1 MNNFQENIDDRWEM
15 VPSDFNVTS
24 KTFPF
29 VFHHDYEKYKLYENS
44 NKIIASKILLY
55 QLSKY
60 ENLVYP
66 IHVKIDQAFI
76 KDTDKEDSTIFTIMD
91 FCEETDAI
99 YMPNNFYQQIDVDM
113 LLMSD
118 NNIKFNIVN
127 TPLQKATKITLKPF
141 RSSFYQIPN
150 PKQYLEIHMKRNYT
164 VLREN
169 QIISL
174 IFKDSFLDFDIVSL
188 TGGEEAEEGGGVA
201 EEGGE
206 EAEGEENEKKFY
218 SIIDTDIEVLF
229 EKSYDYVEPATFHKV
244 DTSQIKPKVP
254 EEEPDSDEKQNH
266 EEDSASKR
274 FPGKG
279 NRLGN

>member
-1 MNNFQENIDDRWEM
+1 MNNFQENIDERWEM
-15 VPSDFNVTS
+15 IPSDFSITS

-29 VFHHDYEKYKLYENS
+29 VFHHNYEKYKLYENS
-44 NKIIASKILLY
+44 NKIVASKILLY

-66 IHVKIDQAFI
+66 IHVKIDPAFI
-76 KDTDKEDSTIFTIMD
+76 KETDKEDSTIFTIMD

-127 TPLQKATKITLKPF
+127 TQLQKATKITLKPF

-174 IFKDSFLDFDIVSL
+174 IFKDSFLDFDITSL
-188 TGGEEAEEGGGVA
+188 TSGQED
-201 EEGGE
+201 
-206 EAEGEENEKKFY
+206 EENEKKFY
-218 SIIDTDIEVLF
+218 SIIDTDIEVNF

-244 DTSQIKPKVP
+244 DTSQIKPKEP
-254 EEEPDSDEKQNH
+254 ETEPDR
-266 EEDSASKR
+266 EEDSLSKR

-279 NRLGN
+279 NRLGD

>member
-15 VPSDFNVTS
+15 IPSDFSITS

-29 VFHHDYEKYKLYENS
+29 VFHHNYEKYKLYENS
-44 NKIIASKILLY
+44 NKIVASKILLY

-60 ENLVYP
+60 ENLLYP
-66 IHVKIDQAFI
+66 IHVKIDPAFI
-76 KDTDKEDSTIFTIMD
+76 KETDKEDSTIFTIMD

-127 TPLQKATKITLKPF
+127 SQLQKATKITLKPF

-174 IFKDSFLDFDIVSL
+174 IFKDRFLDFDITSL
-188 TGGEEAEEGGGVA
+188 TSGEED
-201 EEGGE
+201 
-206 EAEGEENEKKFY
+206 EENEKKFY
-218 SIIDTDIEVLF
+218 SIIDTDIEVNF

-244 DTSQIKPKVP
+244 DTSQIKPKEP
-254 EEEPDSDEKQNH
+254 ETEPDR
-266 EEDSASKR
+266 EDDSVCKR

-279 NRLGN
+279 NRLGD

>member
-15 VPSDFNVTS
+15 MPSDFSITS

-29 VFHHDYEKYKLYENS
+29 VFHYDYEKYKLYENS

-55 QLSKY
+55 KLSKY

-66 IHVKIDQAFI
+66 IHVKIDPAFI
-76 KDTDKEDSTIFTIMD
+76 KDTDKEDTTIFTIMD

-99 YMPNNFYQQIDVDM
+99 YIPNNFYQLIDVDM

-174 IFKDSFLDFDIVSL
+174 IFKDTFLEFDIVSL
-188 TGGEEAEEGGGVA
+188 TGDDEAESGAA
-201 EEGGE
+201 E
-206 EAEGEENEKKFY
+206 NKKEFY

-244 DTSQIKPKVP
+244 DTRQIKPKNS
-254 EEEPDSDEKQNH
+254 EAAPDSEEKQNL
-266 EEDSASKR
+266 EEDSSCKR

>member
-15 VPSDFNVTS
+15 IPSDFSITS

-44 NKIIASKILLY
+44 NKIVASKILLY

-66 IHVKIDQAFI
+66 IHVKIDAAFI
-76 KDTDKEDSTIFTIMD
+76 KETDKEDSTIFTIMD

-174 IFKDSFLDFDIVSL
+174 IFKDTFLDFDIVSL
-188 TGGEEAEEGGGVA
+188 TGDCEDEAEAEE
-201 EEGGE
+201 
-206 EAEGEENEKKFY
+206 NKNKRQFY

-244 DTSQIKPKVP
+244 DTSQIKPKQP
-254 EEEPDSDEKQNH
+254 APDSGEKQNP
-266 EEDSASKR
+266 EEDASSKR

-279 NRLGN
+279 NRLGD

>member
-1 MNNFQENIDDRWEM
+1 MNNFQENINDRWEM
-15 VPSDFNVTS
+15 IPSDFNVTS

-29 VFHHDYEKYKLYENS
+29 VFHHDYDKYKLYENS

-66 IHVKIDQAFI
+66 IHVKIDPAFI

-174 IFKDSFLDFDIVSL
+174 IFKDSFLDFDITSL
-188 TGGEEAEEGGGVA
+188 TGDEEADVVD
-201 EEGGE
+201 
-206 EAEGEENEKKFY
+206 EENEKKFY

-229 EKSYDYVEPATFHKV
+229 EQSYDYVEPATFHKV
-244 DTSQIKPKVP
+244 DTSQIKPKEP
-254 EEEPDSDEKQNH
+254 ETEPGR
-266 EEDSASKR
+266 EEDSACKR

-279 NRLGN
+279 NRLGD

>member
-1 MNNFQENIDDRWEM
+1 
-15 VPSDFNVTS
+15 
-24 KTFPF
+24 
-29 VFHHDYEKYKLYENS
+29 
-44 NKIIASKILLY
+44 
-55 QLSKY
+55 
-60 ENLVYP
+60 
-66 IHVKIDQAFI
+66 
-76 KDTDKEDSTIFTIMD
+76 MD

-174 IFKDSFLDFDIVSL
+174 IFKDTFLDFDIISL
-188 TGGEEAEEGGGVA
+188 TGGDETEAEE
-201 EEGGE
+201 
-206 EAEGEENEKKFY
+206 NKKRFY
-218 SIIDTDIEVLF
+218 SIIDTDIEVNF

-244 DTSQIKPKVP
+244 DTSQIKPK
-254 EEEPDSDEKQNH
+254 EPAADSEEKQNR
-266 EEDSASKR
+266 EEDSLSKR

-279 NRLGN
+279 NRLGD

>member
-1 MNNFQENIDDRWEM
+1 MNNFQENINDRWEM
-15 VPSDFNVTS
+15 MSSDFSITS

-29 VFHHDYEKYKLYENS
+29 VFHHDYEKFKLYENS
-44 NKIIASKILLY
+44 NKIVASKILLY
-55 QLSKY
+55 KLSKY

-66 IHVKIDQAFI
+66 IHVKIDPAFI
-76 KDTDKEDSTIFTIMD
+76 KQTDKEDSTIFTIMD

-141 RSSFYQIPN
+141 RSSFYQIQN

-174 IFKDSFLDFDIVSL
+174 IFKDTFLDFDIVSL
-188 TGGEEAEEGGGVA
+188 TGDGEDEAEAIAESEAEE
-201 EEGGE
+201 
-206 EAEGEENEKKFY
+206 NKKEFY

-244 DTSQIKPKVP
+244 DTSQIKPK
-254 EEEPDSDEKQNH
+254 EPDADSGEKQNL
-266 EEDSASKR
+266 EEDTLSKR

>member
-1 MNNFQENIDDRWEM
+1 MNNFQENIDDIWEM
-15 VPSDFNVTS
+15 VPSDFSITS

-44 NKIIASKILLY
+44 NKIVASKILLY

-66 IHVKIDQAFI
+66 IHVKIDQAYI
-76 KDTDKEDSTIFTIMD
+76 KETDKQDSTIFTIMD

-127 TPLQKATKITLKPF
+127 SPLQKATKITLKPF

-174 IFKDSFLDFDIVSL
+174 IFKDTFLDFDINSL
-188 TGGEEAEEGGGVA
+188 TGEGDGEGDG
-201 EEGGE
+201 
-206 EAEGEENEKKFY
+206 EGEGEEKKFY

-244 DTSQIKPKVP
+244 DTSQIKPKEP
-254 EEEPDSDEKQNH
+254 EHEPDR
-266 EEDSASKR
+266 EEDSACKR

-279 NRLGN
+279 NRLGD

>member
-15 VPSDFNVTS
+15 IPSDFNVTS

-29 VFHHDYEKYKLYENS
+29 VFHHNYEKYKLYENS

-66 IHVKIDQAFI
+66 IHVKIDPAFI

-174 IFKDSFLDFDIVSL
+174 IFKDSFLDFDITSL
-188 TGGEEAEEGGGVA
+188 TGGEEAEA
-201 EEGGE
+201 EEG
-206 EAEGEENEKKFY
+206 AEENKKECY

-244 DTSQIKPKVP
+244 DTSQIKPKDSYAA
-254 EEEPDSDEKQNH
+254 PDSEEKQNL
-266 EEDSASKR
+266 EEDSSCKR

>member
-15 VPSDFNVTS
+15 IPSDFSITS

-44 NKIIASKILLY
+44 NKIVASKILLY

-66 IHVKIDQAFI
+66 IHVKIDSAFI
-76 KDTDKEDSTIFTIMD
+76 KETYKEDSTIFTIMD
-91 FCEETDAI
+91 FCEDTDAI

-174 IFKDSFLDFDIVSL
+174 IFKDTFLDFDITSL
-188 TGGEEAEEGGGVA
+188 TGGEETEAVGDEQGGDVA
-201 EEGGE
+201 EV
-206 EAEGEENEKKFY
+206 EENKKRFY
-218 SIIDTDIEVLF
+218 SIIDTDIEVNF

-244 DTSQIKPKVP
+244 DTSQIKPKEP
-254 EEEPDSDEKQNH
+254 KHEPDR
-266 EEDSASKR
+266 EEDSACKR

-279 NRLGN
+279 NRLGS

>member
-15 VPSDFNVTS
+15 IPSDFSITS

-44 NKIIASKILLY
+44 NKIVASKILLY

-60 ENLVYP
+60 ENLLYP
-66 IHVKIDQAFI
+66 IHVKIDAAFI
-76 KDTDKEDSTIFTIMD
+76 KETDKEDSTIFTIMD

-164 VLREN
+164 VLSEN

-174 IFKDSFLDFDIVSL
+174 IFKDTFLDFDIISL
-188 TGGEEAEEGGGVA
+188 TGGDQAES
-201 EEGGE
+201 
-206 EAEGEENEKKFY
+206 EENKNKRQFY
-218 SIIDTDIEVLF
+218 SIIDTDIEVNF

-244 DTSQIKPKVP
+244 DTSQIKPK
-254 EEEPDSDEKQNH
+254 EAAADSGEKQNR
-266 EEDSASKR
+266 EEDSLSKR

-279 NRLGN
+279 NRLGD

>member
-1 MNNFQENIDDRWEM
+1 MKNIR
-15 VPSDFNVTS
+15 
-24 KTFPF
+24 
-29 VFHHDYEKYKLYENS
+29 LYENS
-44 NKIIASKILLY
+44 NKIVASKILLY

-60 ENLVYP
+60 ENLNYP
-66 IHVKIDQAFI
+66 IHVKIDAAFI
-76 KDTDKEDSTIFTIMD
+76 KETDKRDSTIFTIME

-99 YMPNNFYQQIDVDM
+99 YMPNYFYQQIDVDM

-118 NNIKFNIVN
+118 NNIKFNILN
-127 TPLQKATKITLKPF
+127 TKLEKATKITLKPF

-174 IFKDSFLDFDIVSL
+174 IFKDTFLDFDITSL
-188 TGGEEAEEGGGVA
+188 TSDSDCDNEDK
-201 EEGGE
+201 
-206 EAEGEENEKKFY
+206 ENEKKFY

-229 EKSYDYVEPATFHKV
+229 EQSYDYVEPATFHKV
-244 DTSQIKPKVP
+244 DTYQIKRKEPVA
-254 EEEPDSDEKQNH
+254 EPDR
-266 EEDSASKR
+266 EDNSGCKR

-279 NRLGN
+279 NRLGD